1 MADKVYLTADGVKK
15 LEEELEE
22 LKGPA
27 RTELSK
33 RLKAA
38 IEQGDLSENADY
50 SKAKEDQG
58 FLEGRIQEIENML
71 KNYIVIDERQR
82 SNGTVEIGATITIQE
97 GRYEP
102 ETYYLVGPAEA
113 DPAQGKISFQSPIG
127 SALLDHKIGD
137 EVRVSAPGGDM
148 VFKIID
154 IK

>member
-97 GRYEP
+97 GRDEP

>member
-1 MADKVYLTADGVKK
+1 MPEKTYLTTDGVKN
-15 LEEELEE
+15 LEAELEQ

-27 RTELSK
+27 RSELSK

-58 FLEGRIQEIENML
+58 FLEGRIQEIEAML
-71 KNYIVIDERQR
+71 KNYILIDERTRKQ
-82 SNGTVEIGATITIQE
+82 GLVEIGATVTIQE
-97 GRYEP
+97 GNDEP

-113 DPAQGKISFQSPIG
+113 DPINGRISFESPIG
-127 SALLDHKIGD
+127 SALLDHAPG
-137 EVRVSAPGGDM
+137 ETVVVSTPGGDLN
-148 VFKIID
+148 FKILE

>member
-97 GRYEP
+97 GRDEP
-102 ETYYLVGPAEA
+102 ETYYLIGPAEA

>member
-1 MADKVYLTADGVKK
+1 MPEKTYLTTDGVRN
-15 LEEELEE
+15 LEAELEQ

-27 RTELSK
+27 RSELSK

-58 FLEGRIQEIENML
+58 FLEGRIQEIEAML
-71 KNYIVIDERQR
+71 KNYVLIDERKRKQ
-82 SNGTVEIGATITIQE
+82 GLVEIGATVTIQE
-97 GRYEP
+97 GNDEP

-113 DPAQGKISFQSPIG
+113 DPINGRISFESPIG
-127 SALLDHKIGD
+127 SALLDHAPG
-137 EVRVSAPGGDM
+137 ETVVVSTPGGDLN
-148 VFKIID
+148 FKILE

>member
-1 MADKVYLTADGVKK
+1 MPEKTYLTTDGVKN
-15 LEEELEE
+15 LEAELEQ

-27 RTELSK
+27 RSELSK

-58 FLEGRIQEIENML
+58 FLEGRIQEIEAML
-71 KNYIVIDERQR
+71 KNYILIDERKR
-82 SNGTVEIGATITIQE
+82 KHGLVEIGATVTIQE
-97 GRYEP
+97 GNDEP

-113 DPAQGKISFQSPIG
+113 DPINGRISFESPIG
-127 SALLDHKIGD
+127 SALLDHAPG
-137 EVRVSAPGGDM
+137 ETVVVSTPGGDLN
-148 VFKIID
+148 FKILE

>member
-1 MADKVYLTADGVKK
+1 MADKVYLTAEGVTK
-15 LEEELEE
+15 LEKELEE

-27 RTELSK
+27 RVELSK

-50 SKAKEDQG
+50 SKAKEDQS

-71 KNYIVIDERQR
+71 KNYVVIDDRQR
-82 SNGTVEIGATITIQE
+82 SKGTVEIGATVTIQE
-97 GRYEP
+97 GSDNP

-113 DPAQGKISFQSPIG
+113 DPAHGRISFESPIG
-127 SALLDHKIGD
+127 SALMKHQVGD
-137 EVRVSAPGGDM
+137 AIKVSAPGGDL

>member
-15 LEEELEE
+15 LEEELGE
-22 LKGPA
+22 LKGVA
-27 RTELSK
+27 RVELSK

-82 SNGTVEIGATITIQE
+82 SNGTVEIGATVTIQE
-97 GRYEP
+97 GRDEP

-113 DPAQGKISFQSPIG
+113 DPTQGKISFESPIG
-127 SALLDHKIGD
+127 SALLNHKIGD
-137 EVRVSAPGGDM
+137 EVKVSAPGGDM
-148 VFKIID
+148 LFKIID

>member
-1 MADKVYLTADGVKK
+1 MPEKTYLTTDGVKN
-15 LEEELEE
+15 LEAELEQ

-27 RTELSK
+27 RNELSK

-58 FLEGRIQEIENML
+58 FLEGRIQEIEAML
-71 KNYIVIDERQR
+71 KNYVLIDERKRKQ
-82 SNGTVEIGATITIQE
+82 GLVEIGATVTIQE
-97 GRYEP
+97 GNDEP

-113 DPAQGKISFQSPIG
+113 DPINGRISFESPIG
-127 SALLDHKIGD
+127 SALLDHAPG
-137 EVRVSAPGGDM
+137 ETVVVSTPGGDLN
-148 VFKIID
+148 FKILE

>member
-22 LKGPA
+22 LKSPA

-97 GRYEP
+97 GRDEP

>member
-1 MADKVYLTADGVKK
+1 MPEKTYLTADGVKN
-15 LEEELEE
+15 LEAELEQ

-27 RTELSK
+27 RSELSK

-58 FLEGRIQEIENML
+58 FLEGRIQEIEAML
-71 KNYIVIDERQR
+71 INYVLIDERKRKQ
-82 SNGTVEIGATITIQE
+82 GLVEIGATVTIQE
-97 GRYEP
+97 GNDEP

-113 DPAQGKISFQSPIG
+113 DPINGKISFESPIG
-127 SALLDHKIGD
+127 SALLNHAPG
-137 EVRVSAPGGDM
+137 ETVVVSTPGGDLN
-148 VFKIID
+148 FTILE

>member
-15 LEEELEE
+15 LEEELGE
-22 LKGPA
+22 LKGVA
-27 RTELSK
+27 RVELSK

-82 SNGTVEIGATITIQE
+82 SNGTVEIGATVTIQE
-97 GRYEP
+97 GRDEP

-113 DPAQGKISFQSPIG
+113 DPTQGNISFESPIG
-127 SALLDHKIGD
+127 SALLNHKVGD
-137 EVRVSAPGGDM
+137 EVKVSAPGGDM
-148 VFKIID
+148 LFKIID

>member
-1 MADKVYLTADGVKK
+1 MVDTVYLTAEGIKK
-15 LEEELEE
+15 LEAELEQ

-27 RTELSK
+27 RAELSK

-58 FLEGRIQEIENML
+58 FLEGRIQEIEAML
-71 KNYIVIDERQR
+71 KNFVIIDEQQR
-82 SNGTVEIGATITIQE
+82 NHDFVEIGATVTIQE
-97 GRYEP
+97 GDDDP

-113 DPAQGKISFQSPIG
+113 DPVNGKISFESPIG
-127 SALLDHKIGD
+127 SALLNHSIG
-137 EVRVSAPGGDM
+137 ETVIVSTPGGELN
-148 VFKIID
+148 FKILE

>member
-1 MADKVYLTADGVKK
+1 MPEKTYLTTDGVKN
-15 LEEELEE
+15 LEAELEQ

-27 RTELSK
+27 RSELSK

-58 FLEGRIQEIENML
+58 FLEGRIQEIEAML
-71 KNYIVIDERQR
+71 KNYVLIDERKRKQ
-82 SNGTVEIGATITIQE
+82 GLVEIGATVTIQE
-97 GRYEP
+97 GNDEP

-113 DPAQGKISFQSPIG
+113 DPINGRISFESPIG
-127 SALLDHKIGD
+127 SALLDHAPG
-137 EVRVSAPGGDM
+137 ETVVVSTPGGDLN
-148 VFKIID
+148 FKILE